1 MKSSHLLNLGNPRKV
16 KGNLSSILDKAALDR
31 IETEI
36 EKNVLALL
44 DLAKRHYNFARKQ
57 SNPNWR
63 QKISRLYYAAYNAS
77 RAVRL
82 YVSGHYSTDVRDH
95 QKSEKL
101 PDDFPNRAQYVN
113 KIIVL
118 RTDRNICDYDHA
130 STASDLLLGSTKST
144 ELVEAFLDDAVIYL
158 AGKGLNTR

>member
-16 KGNLSSILDKAALDR
+16 KENLSSILDRAALDS

-36 EKNVLALL
+36 EGNVLALL
-44 DLAKRHYNFARKQ
+44 GLAKRYYNFARKQ

-82 YVSGHYSTDVRDH
+82 YVSGDYSTDIRDH
-95 QKSEKL
+95 QKFERL
-101 PDDFPNRAQYVN
+101 PNDFPNRAQYVN
-113 KIIVL
+113 QIDVL
-118 RTDRNICDYDHA
+118 RTRSQYLRLRPRVNSIRL
-130 STASDLLLGSTKST
+130 STW
-144 ELVEAFLDDAVIYL
+144 
-158 AGKGLNTR
+158 LNEVHRITRGFP

>member
-113 KIIVL
+113 SSFFEPIAIFAITIM
-118 RTDRNICDYDHA
+118 RQQPPIY
-130 STASDLLLGSTKST
+130 
-144 ELVEAFLDDAVIYL
+144 YL
-158 AGKGLNTR
+158 AQRSRPN